1 MNLTLSKRAL
11 AGLPLV
17 IALAGCAPSHDTGK
31 PLQQQTPASHVA
43 MELPAAVKNGWPQSN
58 WWQDYHDPQLNSLIQ
73 RALANAPDMQ
83 IAEQRIRLAE
93 AQARMSQSSLGPNL
107 DFSADIERQKMSSEG
122 LMGPFA
128 TDTDGNTGPWYTN
141 GTFGLTAGWDL
152 DLWGK
157 NRALLKAR
165 IGEVKAQVAE
175 EAQTREL
182 LAGSVAR
189 LYWQWQTEAAIK
201 NVLTQVK
208 REQNNVVTVD
218 TALYQRGIT
227 NSAEGAENDINVSKT
242 DQQLADVAGNMKEI
256 EARLM
261 ALTNSQSQAL
271 NLHPA
276 DLPAVSAQIPSELG
290 YELLARR
297 PDLQVA
303 HWYIE
308 ASLSEVD
315 AAKAA
320 FYPDINLMAF
330 LQQDALHLSDL
341 FRHSAQQMGVT
352 AGLTLPIFDSGRLN
366 ANLDIASAQNA
377 LSIAKYN
384 KAVVDAVNQ
393 VAKTASQMETL
404 MAKNQQQQQV
414 EKDAQRMVALAQARM
429 NAGIISGSRV
439 SLAKLPALQE
449 RVTALRLRGQWLDA
463 SIQLT
468 SALGGG
474 YHQAAKAGIIRRR
487 SSPVSPARAALS
499 RATDYVVC
507 GVCSPDMAFTPPSGN
522 SRHSFFFAS
531 RCFSHQ
537 CAATTSATAR
547 ISQIQCFRC
556 ASR

>member
-1 MNLTLSKRAL
+1 MNLTLRKRVL
-11 AGLPLV
+11 AGFPLV
-17 IALAGCAPSHDTGK
+17 IVLAGCAPSHDIGH
-31 PLQQQTPASHVA
+31 PPAQQTPASHVP
-43 MELPAAVKNGWPQSN
+43 MDLPAAVKNGWPQSN

-83 IAEQRIRLAE
+83 IAAQRIRLAE
-93 AQARMSQSSLGPNL
+93 AQARMSQVSLGPEM
-107 DFSADIERQKMSSEG
+107 DFSADVERQKMSAEG

-128 TDTDGNTGPWYTN
+128 TDSGGNTGPWYTN

-157 NRALLKAR
+157 NRALVKAR
-165 IGEVKAQVAE
+165 IGELKAQVAE

-182 LAGSVAR
+182 LASSVAR
-189 LYWQWQTEAAIK
+189 LYWQWQTEAAVK
-201 NVLTQVK
+201 TVLQQVK
-208 REQNNVVTVD
+208 SEQNNIVSVD
-218 TALYQRGIT
+218 QSLYQRGIT
-227 NSAEGAENDINVSKT
+227 NSAAGAENNINVSKT
-242 DQQLADVAGNMKEI
+242 DQQLADAAGNMKEI

-271 NLHPA
+271 NLHPVN
-276 DLPAVSAQIPSELG
+276 LPPVSAQMPTVLG

-341 FRHSAQQMGVT
+341 FRHSAQQMGLS
-352 AGLTLPIFDSGRLN
+352 AGLTLPVFDSGRLN
-366 ANLDIASAQNA
+366 ANLDIASAQNN
-377 LSIAKYN
+377 LSVAKYN

-393 VAKTASQMETL
+393 VAKSASQVETL
-404 MAKNQQQQQV
+404 MEKNQRQQLV
-414 EKDAQRMVALAQARM
+414 EKDAQRTVNLAEARRR
-429 NAGIISGSRV
+429 AGILPGARV
-439 SLAKLPALQE
+439 SMARLPALQE
-449 RVTALRLRGQWLDA
+449 RITALRLRGQWLDA

-474 YHQAAKAGIIRRR
+474 YHQ
-487 SSPVSPARAALS
+487 
-499 RATDYVVC
+499 
-507 GVCSPDMAFTPPSGN
+507 
-522 SRHSFFFAS
+522 
-531 RCFSHQ
+531 
-537 CAATTSATAR
+537 TTGSD
-547 ISQIQCFRC
+547 
-556 ASR
+556 

>member
-1 MNLTLSKRAL
+1 MNLTLRKSVL
-11 AGLPLV
+11 AGFPLV
-17 IALAGCAPSHDTGK
+17 IALAGCAPSHDIGE
-31 PLQQQTPASHVA
+31 PPPQQIPASHVS
-43 MELPAAVKNGWPQSN
+43 MDLPAAVKNSWPQSN
-58 WWQDYHDPQLNSLIQ
+58 WWQDYHDPQLNNLNQ

-83 IAEQRIRLAE
+83 IAEQRIKLAE
-93 AQARMSQSSLGPNL
+93 AQARMSQASLGPEM
-107 DFSADIERQKMSSEG
+107 DFSANVERQKMSAEG

-157 NRALLKAR
+157 NRALVKAR
-165 IGEVKAQVAE
+165 IGELKAQVAE

-182 LAGSVAR
+182 LASSVAR
-189 LYWQWQTEAAIK
+189 LYWQWQTEAAVK
-201 NVLTQVK
+201 TVLQQVK
-208 REQNNVVTVD
+208 SEQNNIVSVD
-218 TALYQRGIT
+218 QALYQRGIT

-242 DQQLADVAGNMKEI
+242 DQQLADVAGSMKEI

-276 DLPAVSAQIPSELG
+276 NLPQVSAQMPTELG

-341 FRHSAQQMGVT
+341 FRHSAQQMGLS
-352 AGLTLPIFDSGRLN
+352 AGLTLPVFDSGRLN
-366 ANLDIASAQNA
+366 ANLDIASAQNN
-377 LSIAKYN
+377 LSVAKYN

-393 VAKTASQMETL
+393 VAKTASQVETL
-404 MAKNQQQQQV
+404 MEKNQQQQQV
-414 EKDAQRMVALAQARM
+414 EKDAQRTVNLAEARM
-429 NAGIISGSRV
+429 SAGILPGSRV
-439 SLAKLPALQE
+439 SMARLPALQE
-449 RVTALRLRGQWLDA
+449 RIAALRLRGQWLDA

-474 YHQAAKAGIIRRR
+474 YHQTTK
-487 SSPVSPARAALS
+487 
-499 RATDYVVC
+499 
-507 GVCSPDMAFTPPSGN
+507 SG
-522 SRHSFFFAS
+522 
-531 RCFSHQ
+531 
-537 CAATTSATAR
+537 
-547 ISQIQCFRC
+547 
-556 ASR
+556 

>member
-11 AGLPLV
+11 AGLPLA
-17 IALAGCAPSHDTGK
+17 IALAGCAPSHDIGN
-31 PLQQQTPASHVA
+31 PLQQQTPASHIA

-83 IAEQRIRLAE
+83 IAGQRIKLAE
-93 AQARMSQSSLGPNL
+93 AQARMSQSTLGPNL

-157 NRALLKAR
+157 NRALLQAR

-182 LAGSVAR
+182 LASSVAR

-201 NVLTQVK
+201 NVLTQMK

-242 DQQLADVAGNMKEI
+242 DQQLADVAGSMKEI

-261 ALTNSQSQAL
+261 ALTNNQSQAL

-276 DLPAVSAQIPSELG
+276 DLPA
-290 YELLARR
+290 
-297 PDLQVA
+297 
-303 HWYIE
+303 
-308 ASLSEVD
+308 
-315 AAKAA
+315 
-320 FYPDINLMAF
+320 
-330 LQQDALHLSDL
+330 
-341 FRHSAQQMGVT
+341 
-352 AGLTLPIFDSGRLN
+352 
-366 ANLDIASAQNA
+366 ASAQNG

-393 VAKTASQMETL
+393 VAKTASQVETL

-449 RVTALRLRGQWLDA
+449 RITALRLRGQWLDA

-474 YHQAAKAGIIRRR
+474 YHQAAK
-487 SSPVSPARAALS
+487 
-499 RATDYVVC
+499 
-507 GVCSPDMAFTPPSGN
+507 
-522 SRHSFFFAS
+522 
-531 RCFSHQ
+531 
-537 CAATTSATAR
+537 
-547 ISQIQCFRC
+547 
-556 ASR
+556 

>member
-1 MNLTLSKRAL
+1 MNLTLRKRVL
-11 AGLPLV
+11 AGFPLV
-17 IALAGCAPSHDTGK
+17 IVLAGCAPSHDIGH
-31 PLQQQTPASHVA
+31 PPAQLTPASHVP
-43 MELPAAVKNGWPQSN
+43 MDLPAAVKNGWPQSN

-83 IAEQRIRLAE
+83 IVAQRIRLAE
-93 AQARMSQSSLGPNL
+93 AQARMSQASLGPEM
-107 DFSADIERQKMSSEG
+107 DFSADVERQKMSAEG

-128 TDTDGNTGPWYTN
+128 TDSGGNTGPWYTN

-157 NRALLKAR
+157 NRALVKAR
-165 IGEVKAQVAE
+165 IGELKAQVAE

-182 LAGSVAR
+182 LASSVAR
-189 LYWQWQTEAAIK
+189 LYWQWQTEAAVK
-201 NVLTQVK
+201 TVLQQVK
-208 REQNNVVTVD
+208 SEQNNIVSVD
-218 TALYQRGIT
+218 QSLYQRGIT
-227 NSAEGAENDINVSKT
+227 NSAAGAENNINVSKT
-242 DQQLADVAGNMKEI
+242 DQQLADAAGNMKEI

-271 NLHPA
+271 NLHPVN
-276 DLPAVSAQIPSELG
+276 LPPVSAQMPTVLG

-341 FRHSAQQMGVT
+341 FRHSAQQMGLS
-352 AGLTLPIFDSGRLN
+352 AGLTLPVFDSGRLN
-366 ANLDIASAQNA
+366 ANLDIASAQNN
-377 LSIAKYN
+377 LSVAKYN

-393 VAKTASQMETL
+393 VAKSASQVETL
-404 MAKNQQQQQV
+404 MEKNQRQQQV
-414 EKDAQRMVALAQARM
+414 EKDAQRTVNLAEARRR
-429 NAGIISGSRV
+429 AGILPGARV
-439 SLAKLPALQE
+439 SMARLPALQE
-449 RVTALRLRGQWLDA
+449 RITALRLRGQWLDA

-474 YHQAAKAGIIRRR
+474 YHQ
-487 SSPVSPARAALS
+487 
-499 RATDYVVC
+499 
-507 GVCSPDMAFTPPSGN
+507 
-522 SRHSFFFAS
+522 
-531 RCFSHQ
+531 
-537 CAATTSATAR
+537 TTGSD
-547 ISQIQCFRC
+547 
-556 ASR
+556 

>member
-43 MELPAAVKNGWPQSN
+43 TELPAAVKNGWPQSN

-276 DLPAVSAQIPSELG
+276 DLPAVSAQMPNQLG

-308 ASLSEVD
+308 ATLSEVD

-352 AGLTLPIFDSGRLN
+352 AGLILPIFDSGRLN

-449 RVTALRLRGQWLDA
+449 RVTALRLHGQWLDA

-474 YHQAAKAGIIRRR
+474 YHQTAK
-487 SSPVSPARAALS
+487 
-499 RATDYVVC
+499 
-507 GVCSPDMAFTPPSGN
+507 
-522 SRHSFFFAS
+522 
-531 RCFSHQ
+531 
-537 CAATTSATAR
+537 
-547 ISQIQCFRC
+547 
-556 ASR
+556 

>member
-17 IALAGCAPSHDTGK
+17 IALAGCAPSHDTGM

-43 MELPAAVKNGWPQSN
+43 TELPAAVKNGWPQSN

-93 AQARMSQSSLGPNL
+93 AQVRMSQSSLGPNL

-165 IGEVKAQVAE
+165 IGEIKAQVAE

-227 NSAEGAENDINVSKT
+227 NSAEGAENDI
-242 DQQLADVAGNMKEI
+242 M
-256 EARLM
+256 
-261 ALTNSQSQAL
+261 
-271 NLHPA
+271 
-276 DLPAVSAQIPSELG
+276 
-290 YELLARR
+290 
-297 PDLQVA
+297 
-303 HWYIE
+303 
-308 ASLSEVD
+308 
-315 AAKAA
+315 
-320 FYPDINLMAF
+320 
-330 LQQDALHLSDL
+330 
-341 FRHSAQQMGVT
+341 
-352 AGLTLPIFDSGRLN
+352 
-366 ANLDIASAQNA
+366 
-377 LSIAKYN
+377 
-384 KAVVDAVNQ
+384 
-393 VAKTASQMETL
+393 
-404 MAKNQQQQQV
+404 
-414 EKDAQRMVALAQARM
+414 
-429 NAGIISGSRV
+429 
-439 SLAKLPALQE
+439 
-449 RVTALRLRGQWLDA
+449 
-463 SIQLT
+463 
-468 SALGGG
+468 
-474 YHQAAKAGIIRRR
+474 
-487 SSPVSPARAALS
+487 
-499 RATDYVVC
+499 
-507 GVCSPDMAFTPPSGN
+507 
-522 SRHSFFFAS
+522 
-531 RCFSHQ
+531 
-537 CAATTSATAR
+537 
-547 ISQIQCFRC
+547 
-556 ASR
+556 

>member
-17 IALAGCAPSHDTGK
+17 IALAGCAPSHDTGM

-43 MELPAAVKNGWPQSN
+43 TELPAAVKNGWPQSN

-261 ALTNSQSQAL
+261 ALTNSQ
-271 NLHPA
+271 
-276 DLPAVSAQIPSELG
+276 DV
-290 YELLARR
+290 
-297 PDLQVA
+297 
-303 HWYIE
+303 
-308 ASLSEVD
+308 
-315 AAKAA
+315 
-320 FYPDINLMAF
+320 
-330 LQQDALHLSDL
+330 
-341 FRHSAQQMGVT
+341 
-352 AGLTLPIFDSGRLN
+352 
-366 ANLDIASAQNA
+366 
-377 LSIAKYN
+377 
-384 KAVVDAVNQ
+384 
-393 VAKTASQMETL
+393 
-404 MAKNQQQQQV
+404 
-414 EKDAQRMVALAQARM
+414 
-429 NAGIISGSRV
+429 
-439 SLAKLPALQE
+439 
-449 RVTALRLRGQWLDA
+449 
-463 SIQLT
+463 
-468 SALGGG
+468 
-474 YHQAAKAGIIRRR
+474 RR
-487 SSPVSPARAALS
+487 SP
-499 RATDYVVC
+499 C
-507 GVCSPDMAFTPPSGN
+507 GDPY
-522 SRHSFFFAS
+522 
-531 RCFSHQ
+531 
-537 CAATTSATAR
+537 
-547 ISQIQCFRC
+547 
-556 ASR
+556 

>member
-1 MNLTLSKRAL
+1 MNLTLRKSVL
-11 AGLPLV
+11 AGFPLV
-17 IALAGCAPSHDTGK
+17 IALAGCAPSHDIGN
-31 PLQQQTPASHVA
+31 PPQQQTPASRVS
-43 MELPAAVKNGWPQSN
+43 MDLPAAVKNGWPQSN
-58 WWQDYHDPQLNSLIQ
+58 WWQDYRDPQLNNLIQ

-83 IAEQRIRLAE
+83 IADQRIKLAE
-93 AQARMSQSSLGPNL
+93 AQARMSQANLGPEM
-107 DFSADIERQKMSSEG
+107 DFSANVERQKMSAEG

-157 NRALLKAR
+157 NRALVKAR
-165 IGEVKAQVAE
+165 IGELKAQVAE

-182 LAGSVAR
+182 LASSVAR
-189 LYWQWQTEAAIK
+189 LYWQWQTEAAVK
-201 NVLTQVK
+201 TVLQQVK
-208 REQNNVVTVD
+208 SEQNNIVSVD
-218 TALYQRGIT
+218 QALYQRGIT

-271 NLHPA
+271 NLHPVN
-276 DLPAVSAQIPSELG
+276 LPEVSAQMPTELG

-297 PDLQVA
+297 PDLQEA

-341 FRHSAQQMGVT
+341 FRHSAQQMGLS

-366 ANLDIASAQNA
+366 ANLDIASAQNN
-377 LSIAKYN
+377 LSVARYN

-393 VAKTASQMETL
+393 VAKTASQVETL
-404 MAKNQQQQQV
+404 MEKNQQQQQV
-414 EKDAQRMVALAQARM
+414 EKDAQRTVSLAEARM
-429 NAGIISGSRV
+429 NAGILPGSRV
-439 SLAKLPALQE
+439 SMARLPALQE
-449 RVTALRLRGQWLDA
+449 RITALRLRGQWLDA

-474 YHQAAKAGIIRRR
+474 YHQTTK
-487 SSPVSPARAALS
+487 SS
-499 RATDYVVC
+499 
-507 GVCSPDMAFTPPSGN
+507 
-522 SRHSFFFAS
+522 
-531 RCFSHQ
+531 
-537 CAATTSATAR
+537 
-547 ISQIQCFRC
+547 
-556 ASR
+556 